1 MRTIL
6 LSFILIAGF
15 FHAGLAQSY
24 VIKGRVHDTLNYQ
37 FLPSASV
44 VLIRTTDSVIQ
55 SHTRS
60 HNDGSFDL
68 KVPRPGR
75 YIIHVTFPRFADFQ
89 DVIDVHDFVTN
100 YGTVQMESSEHL
112 LKEFVLKKN
121 IAAIK
126 IKGDTTEYMAD
137 SFKVKDNATVEDLLK
152 RLPGITVDKNGSITA
167 QGETVQKVLVDGEE
181 FFSDDPKVVTQG
193 LQAATVEKVQV
204 FDKKSD
210 QAEFTGIDDGQKTKT
225 INLSLKED
233 KKKGVF
239 GKVEAGGGTDG
250 YFQNQ
255 GMLNAFKAKRQL
267 AAFGIMSN
275 TDKVGL
281 GWQDNNSFSSGGG
294 ITEIND
300 EGQINIT
307 SVGSGDDIAG
317 WDGKYN
323 GEGLPKVWTGGLH
336 FANKWNEDK
345 QHIAG
350 NYRYGMQNVEVNGL
364 TTTQNPLTNDS
375 VSVTREKRNQFSKGD
390 RHGLDGLYEWKI
402 DSFTTL
408 KITAA
413 AGEKETDIATMYNSA
428 TLLQDSI
435 LSNTNNKQ
443 SSSSSTST
451 FVNTDVLLRKKF
463 RTKGRSF
470 SLDVKENYKETKSDG
485 QLVSQTNLYRAD
497 TIAFTN
503 NVNQKK
509 TSATN
514 TLAFSARA
522 TYTEPLAKKTFLE
535 LNYGLTVNNS
545 IAQNFSYDADP
556 LTGKM
561 DQLNTYYSSDY
572 KYNILTNTGGIA
584 ARFVYEKYNF
594 SVGSDVSDA
603 RYNQVNSLFGDSTR
617 KYDYLNFFPRATF
630 VYQTGRTNSFRFNY
644 QGSTRQPTITEIAPL
659 KQNTD
664 PLNIVVGNPD
674 LKQQFTHAF
683 TMRYNNFKILSGR
696 YLFLSGNFNVIND
709 AISTSTSN
717 TDGLRQTRYINVD
730 GNYNGFAFL
739 GYGFK
744 LKKTDMQIGA
754 HLNTGINHV
763 NSIINGKKNTTNN
776 NSYTLTPS
784 VRYYKD
790 KKYSL
795 EFNPSITYND
805 NKSSVSQNS
814 SYWMSNNELSGTLQL
829 PGKLEFNTSFN
840 WSLRQKTELFSTNN
854 NVMLW
859 NAYLSRKFL
868 KKSNLELRASVF
880 DILNQNIGYSRTA
893 QAGIITE
900 DAYNSIRR
908 YGMMS
913 FIWNFSSMPGGA
925 PPPSGPMMMMRR

>member
-15 FHAGLAQSY
+15 FQAGWAQQY
-24 VIKGRVHDTLNYQ
+24 IVKGYVHDTLNYQ
-37 FLPSASV
+37 SLPSASV
-44 VLIRTTDSVIQ
+44 VLIRTNDSVIQ
-55 SHTRS
+55 SYTRS
-60 HNDGSFDL
+60 HSDGSFEL
-68 KVPRPGR
+68 KVPKQGR
-75 YIIHVTFPRFADFQ
+75 YILHVTFPHFADFQ
-89 DVIDVHDFVTN
+89 DVIDVHDFVTS
-100 YGTVQMESSEHL
+100 YGTVQMESSEHI

-193 LQAATVEKVQV
+193 LQAAVVEKVQV

-255 GMLNAFKAKRQL
+255 GMINAFKAKRQL
-267 AAFGIMSN
+267 SAFGIMSN

-281 GWQDNNSFSSGGG
+281 GWQDNNSFSSGAGV
-294 ITEIND
+294 TEIND
-300 EGQINIT
+300 EGQVSIT
-307 SVGSGDDIAG
+307 SVGSGDEIAG

-336 FANKWNEDK
+336 FADKWNEDK
-345 QHIAG
+345 QHIVG

-375 VSVTREKRNQFSKGD
+375 VSVTREKRNQFSTGD
-390 RHGLDGLYEWKI
+390 RHGLDGMYEWKI

-408 KITAA
+408 KVTAA
-413 AGEKETDIATMYNSA
+413 AGQKQQDISTMYNS
-428 TLLQDSI
+428 TTMLQDSI
-435 LSNTNNKQ
+435 LSNTNDKK
-443 SSSSSTST
+443 STSTSTST
-451 FVNTDVLLRKKF
+451 FVNADVLLRKKF

-470 SLDVKENYKETKSDG
+470 SLDVKENYKETNSDG
-485 QLVSQTNLYRAD
+485 RLISATDLYRAD
-497 TIAFTN
+497 TIAFVN

-509 TSATN
+509 TSTTN

-522 TYTEPLAKKTFLE
+522 TYTEPLSKKTFLE

-545 IAQNFSYDADP
+545 LAQNFSYDTNLA
-556 LTGKM
+556 TGKM
-561 DQLNTYYSSDY
+561 DLLNTFYSSDY
-572 KYNILTNTGGIA
+572 KYNIFTNTGGIA

-594 SVGSDVSDA
+594 SFGSDVSDA
-603 RYNQVNSLFGDSTR
+603 RYNQVNQLHGDSAR
-617 KYDYLNFFPRATF
+617 NYDYLNFFPRATF
-630 VYQTGRTNSFRFNY
+630 VYQVGRSNSFRFNY
-644 QGSTRQPTITEIAPL
+644 QGSTRQPTITEVTPL
-659 KQNTD
+659 NQNTD

-683 TMRYNNFKILSGR
+683 SVRYNNFKMLSGR
-696 YLFLSGNFNVIND
+696 FLFASGSFNVIND

-717 TDGLRQTRYINVD
+717 TDGLRQTRYINVT
-730 GNYNGFAFL
+730 GNYNGFAFF
-739 GYGFK
+739 GYGYK
-744 LKKTDMQIGA
+744 LKKIDMQMGA
-754 HLNTGINHV
+754 HLNAGINHI
-763 NSIINGKKNTTNN
+763 NSIINGKQNTTNN
-776 NSYTLTPS
+776 NSYTLTPT
-784 VRYYKD
+784 VQYYKD
-790 KKYSL
+790 KKYSI
-795 EFNPSITYND
+795 EFNPSVTYND
-805 NKSSVSQNS
+805 NQSSVSQNS
-814 SYWMSNNELSGTLQL
+814 SYWMSNNELSGTVQL
-829 PGKLEFNTSFN
+829 PGKMEFNTSFN
-840 WSLRQKTELFSTNN
+840 WFLRQQTELFSTNN

-859 NAYLSRKFL
+859 NAYLSKKFL
-868 KKSNLELRASVF
+868 KKSNLELRASVL

-908 YGMMS
+908 YGMLS
-913 FIWNFSSMPGGA
+913 LIWNFSNTPGGV
-925 PPPSGPMMMMRR
+925 PPQPGGMMMMRR